1 MTLIPRIGNKW
12 YLGRALHLDSE
23 HPKFFYHIAFYQVYP
38 WSLERICLYRWG
50 KMYGIK
56 EVS

>member
-23 HPKFFYHIAFYQVYP
+23 HPKFFYQIAFHQVYP
-38 WSLERICLYRWG
+38 STLETI
-50 KMYGIK
+50 
-56 EVS
+56 